1 MCPYTQRL
9 TGRSPTASPPDY
21 TASTRRAGTRTTGD
35 FSVQT
40 PLRRPSSASTSAP
53 PTAFWGAT
61 SVRALSRRRRQRQL
75 HHLLVCLRGNSPSS
89 YPHFVCGGRP
99 WASVRQQGSFLLL
112 SHRLA
117 RRRVPCEQAIFCED
131 QEDRFVPPR
140 WTPPWTITSVLCR
153 FCPVAI
159 SQDLLRPPT
168 PPSQ

>member
-1 MCPYTQRL
+1 MTLTTPSYLALPPARTKGLLLDDPRKVSRRL
-9 TGRSPTASPPDY
+9 TADRPGCVRTRSGSLAAAQRP
-21 TASTRRAGTRTTGD
+21 RRRTTLRVLAGLGH
-35 FSVQT
+35 VQQGIFPCRLP

-99 WASVRQQGSFLLL
+99 LASVRQQGSFLLL

-117 RRRVPCEQAIFCED
+117 R
-131 QEDRFVPPR
+131 
-140 WTPPWTITSVLCR
+140 
-153 FCPVAI
+153 
-159 SQDLLRPPT
+159 
-168 PPSQ
+168 